1 MRKDI
6 QRLGRTSPRGPAR
19 GGLLLL
25 IGIAVLAAGCQS
37 VAKPQGWAPPRIE
50 DGTLYASTQKGKLT
64 ALDANVIPE
73 AAADCDDAE
82 DNDADGGVNEGCP
95 KVGQKSES
103 GSECLNNT
111 SDDLNGGVPDDSAVN
126 DGCPAT
132 LMRWV
137 FPPNTDEGKKLLLEG
152 IYAAPVVD
160 GDTVY
165 FGAYDGNVYALNSED
180 GTPRWRFKTN
190 DPVVGALTFNDRILY
205 AGSTD
210 GRLYAIDTSKCT
222 NVCPVDAVRTFD
234 TGSSIWASPLLVE
247 NVIYVAAMD
256 GRLHA
261 LDAATL
267 EPAGG
272 FSFKTDA
279 GLLMDPTLAGDDTL
293 LVGGI
298 DSKLYA
304 VNPATGDETWSFEG
318 ANWFWGKPLI
328 DGETAFIADLDG
340 NVYAVGLA
348 DGTPQWPKPF
358 KAGAAVRSAPLLA
371 GNTLVVIDRDGNAY
385 GLDPH
390 DGTQQWGPTLLGKTV
405 LSDPFLLESATTPS
419 PTPGTETSEV
429 LVVAQ
434 GGDLCRIDPVDGSP
448 VTVPPCVKVPL

>member
-1 MRKDI
+1 M
-6 QRLGRTSPRGPAR
+6 GRASPRRLAWT
-19 GGLLLL
+19 GLLVLAA
-25 IGIAVLAAGCQS
+25 IGVLAAGCQR

-50 DGTLYASTQKGKLT
+50 DGSLYASTKKGKMT
-64 ALDANVIPE
+64 ALNANLIPE
-73 AAADCDDAE
+73 AGAECDDAE
-82 DNDADGGVNEGCP
+82 DNDADGGINEGCP
-95 KVGQKSES
+95 KVAQKTES
-103 GSECLNNT
+103 GAECLNNT

-132 LMRWV
+132 LVRWV
-137 FPPNTDEGKKLLLEG
+137 FPPNTDEGNKLLLEG
-152 IYAAPVVD
+152 IYSAPVVD
-160 GDTVY
+160 GNTLY
-165 FGAYDGNVYALNSED
+165 FGAYDDNVYALNAED
-180 GTPRWRFKTN
+180 GTPRWRFKTG
-190 DPVVGALTFNDRILY
+190 DPVVGALAFKDDILY

-210 GRLYAIDTSKCT
+210 GRLYKIDTSKCT

-247 NVIYVAAMD
+247 SIIYVAAMD

-267 EPAGG
+267 EPVSG

-304 VNPATGDETWSFEG
+304 VNPATGDQKWSFVG
-318 ANWFWGKPLI
+318 GNWFWGTPLVT
-328 DGETAFIADLDG
+328 DDTVYSADLDG
-340 NVYAVGLA
+340 NVYAFGLT
-348 DGTPQWPKPF
+348 DGKLLWASPF

-371 GNTLVVIDRDGNAY
+371 GDTLVIVDRAGSAY
-385 GLDPH
+385 GLNPD
-390 DGTQQWGPTLLGKTV
+390 DGTRQWGPTLLGRPV
-405 LSDPFLLESATTPS
+405 LSDPVLLEGATTPS
-419 PTPGTETSEV
+419 PTPGAETGVEV

-448 VTVPPCVKVPL
+448 LTVPPCVKVPL